1 MYKVLKR
8 TCRAI
13 VLPIRSFVF
22 HVLVAAAVVVC
33 LSSLLTKL
41 VLRRMNEW

>member
-1 MYKVLKR
+1 MYKVLKH

-22 HVLVAAAVVVC
+22 HVLVAAAVVV
-33 LSSLLTKL
+33 LLKFPI
-41 VLRRMNEW
+41 NETGST